1 MQFGPTG
8 IWIGKFEI
16 VTYYGMILMF
26 GAVAAAFL
34 ADYEARRRKL
44 NNEFVWDALVFV
56 LIGGVIGARLWHVFT
71 PTPSNVADGLTTA
84 YYLTHPLDMLNFRMG
99 GLGIPG
105 AVIGGALALYWYARR
120 KKTSFA
126 MWGDVA
132 IPGVA
137 LGQAIGRWGNF
148 INQELYGVR
157 TDLPWGIYIERE
169 QDYFH
174 PLFAYESIFSLLN
187 MFLLLWLG
195 RRFASQLKEG
205 DLVLVYA
212 ITYPIARFLLDFL
225 RPDNAQ
231 WLGMNANQAFLLVV
245 AIASA
250 AFLFWRHRPGT
261 QAPTGV

>member
-1 MQFGPTG
+1 MKFGPTG
-8 IWIGKFEI
+8 IWIGDFQL
-16 VTYYGMILMF
+16 VTYYGIILMA

-34 ADYEARRRKL
+34 AEREARRRKL
-44 NNEFVWDALVFV
+44 NSEFVWDALIFV

-71 PTPSNVADGLTTA
+71 PTPSNIEAGITTA

-105 AVIGGALALYWYARR
+105 AVIGGGLALYWFARR
-120 KKTSFA
+120 KKTSFGLWA
-126 MWGDVA
+126 DIA

-148 INQELYGVR
+148 VNQELYGVR

-169 QDYFH
+169 QDTFH

-195 RRFASQLKEG
+195 RRFADRLKNG

-231 WLGMNANQAFLLVV
+231 WLGINANQAMMLLV

-250 AFLFWRHRPGT
+250 GFLFWRHRP
-261 QAPTGV
+261 QAQPAG